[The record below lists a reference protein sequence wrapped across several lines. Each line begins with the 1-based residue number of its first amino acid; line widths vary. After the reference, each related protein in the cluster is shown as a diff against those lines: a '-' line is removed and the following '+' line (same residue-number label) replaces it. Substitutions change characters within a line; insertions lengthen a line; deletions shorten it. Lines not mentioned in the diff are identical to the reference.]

1 MLDRAGA
8 ERAAQVDLIVHQL
21 VRRIAQ
27 RSARTADVIIAVG
40 HGEGRARYG
49 DRAAIPSRR
58 HAGRKAI
65 GALGR
70 ANDGQLADLLP
81 ARKVADRPAVAEIM
95 LENRGRMIDG
105 DLLPVAVAI
114 ADIIAAVDART
125 PDVVLGP
132 PTLRDIVVFLVKTN
146 ER

>member
-65 GALGR
+65 AALGR
-70 ANDGQLADLLP
+70 ANDGQLANLLP
-81 ARKVADRPAVAEIM
+81 AREVADRPPVTAIILDV
-95 LENRGRMIDG
+95 RGRMLDG
-105 DLLPVAVAI
+105 DLPPVTVAI
-114 ADIIAAVDART
+114 YVHIAEMYASIQPVGKGT
-125 PDVVLGP
+125 PI
-132 PTLRDIVVFLVKTN
+132 LRV
-146 ER
+146 

>member
-1 MLDRAGA
+1 MLYRDGA

-21 VRRIAQ
+21 VCRIAQ
-27 RSARTADVIIAVG
+27 RPTRTADVIIAVG

-70 ANDGQLADLLP
+70 ANDVQLADLLQ
-81 ARKVADRPAVAEIM
+81 ARKVADRPAVAESM
-95 LENRGRMIDG
+95 LENRGDRKSTR
-105 DLLPVAVAI
+105 L
-114 ADIIAAVDART
+114 
-125 PDVVLGP
+125 
-132 PTLRDIVVFLVKTN
+132 N
-146 ER
+146 SSQ